1 MQILSLGEKIKKL
14 RKEQNMT
21 LKELAGDRITAAQI
35 SHIERDKSHT
45 SQELLEYLADKLG
58 VSVDYLLETK
68 EMQSKKITDNLILKS
83 EIYIKCDELEE
94 AEEQINEIIKV
105 CKNYKL
111 TENYGKCNNLL
122 AEIYCKRG
130 DYSSAVYYY
139 EKALYYFIKNEDK
152 EDIYNC
158 YVSIGDIYGLDK
170 FHKGALTHYM
180 FAKEVLEESNIED
193 GDIYKELY
201 SKISKSY
208 MNLKQ
213 PQKALEFMEK
223 IDKIDNEDNVKEEV
237 NILVMK
243 AKGLLSV
250 GKYVESK
257 ECFNKALEIIKKE
270 ENKNRLAQVYLTMSN
285 IYSEIGDV
293 DKHLEYSQ
301 KVYDITKRDEN
312 KYMMESLFN
321 MIESYVQKGEYEMA
335 KKYCKLA
342 LVSSIKNKDKYYE
355 YKSLK
360 FYSDMYK
367 NQDEVETAIDYLNK
381 CITIANNL
389 QDSKILANLYI
400 ELGKLYSNISKD
412 KELEYYQKGVLMYKD
427 LNII

>member
-1 MQILSLGEKIKKL
+1 MNILSLGEKIKKL

-45 SQELLEYLADKLG
+45 SYELLEYLADKLG

-83 EIYIKCDELEE
+83 EIYIKCDELER
-94 AEEQINEIIKV
+94 AECQIKEIIEI

-122 AEIYCKRG
+122 AEINCKKG

-139 EKALYYFIKNEDK
+139 EKALYYFIKDEHK

-158 YVSIGDIYGLDK
+158 YVNIGNIYMLDK
-170 FHKGALTHYM
+170 FYKGALTHFI
-180 FAKEVLEESNIED
+180 FAKEVLDESNIED
-193 GDIYKELY
+193 ADIYKELY
-201 SKISKSY
+201 SKISKCY
-208 MNLKQ
+208 MKLNQ
-213 PQKALEFMEK
+213 PEKALEFMEK
-223 IDKIDNEDNVKEEV
+223 VDRMDNEDCVKEEV
-237 NILVMK
+237 SILVMK
-243 AKGLLSV
+243 AKNLLDN
-250 GKYVESK
+250 GKYSESK
-257 ECFNKALEIIKKE
+257 ECFNKALEIIEKE
-270 ENKNRLAQVYLTMSN
+270 ENKNRLAKVYLTISN
-285 IYSEIGDV
+285 IYSEMGDL
-293 DKHLEYSQ
+293 DKHIEYSQ
-301 KVYDITKRDEN
+301 KVYDLTKRDEN

-321 MIESYVQKGEYEMA
+321 MIESYVKREEYDMA
-335 KKYCKLA
+335 QKYCKLA

-367 NQDEVETAIDYLNK
+367 NKNIIETSIEYLNK
-381 CITIANNL
+381 CIDIAKTL
-389 QDSKILANLYI
+389 DDEKILASLYI
-400 ELGKLYSNISKD
+400 ELGKLYSNISKE
-412 KELEYYQKGVLMYKD
+412 KELECYQKGVNIYKSM
-427 LNII
+427 NII

>member
-158 YVSIGDIYGLDK
+158 YVSIGDIYELDK

-223 IDKIDNEDNVKEEV
+223 IDRIDNEDNVKEEV

-243 AKGLLSV
+243 AKGLLSI

-257 ECFNKALEIIKKE
+257 ECFNKALEIIEKE

>member
-223 IDKIDNEDNVKEEV
+223 IDRIDNEDNVKEEV

-400 ELGKLYSNISKD
+400 ELGKLCSNISKD

>member
-223 IDKIDNEDNVKEEV
+223 IDRIDNEDNVKEEV

-381 CITIANNL
+381 CIIIANNL

>member
-45 SQELLEYLADKLG
+45 SHELLEYLADKLG

-158 YVSIGDIYGLDK
+158 YVSIGDIYELDK
-170 FHKGALTHYM
+170 FYKGALTHYM

-223 IDKIDNEDNVKEEV
+223 IDRIDNEDNVKEEV

-257 ECFNKALEIIKKE
+257 ECFNKALEIIEKE

>member
-170 FHKGALTHYM
+170 FHKGALSHYM

>member
-158 YVSIGDIYGLDK
+158 YVSIGDIYALDK

-223 IDKIDNEDNVKEEV
+223 IDRIDNEDNVKEEV

-412 KELEYYQKGVLMYKD
+412 KELEYYKKGVLMYKD

>member
-130 DYSSAVYYY
+130 DYSSAIYYY

-223 IDKIDNEDNVKEEV
+223 IDRIDNEDNVKEEV

-257 ECFNKALEIIKKE
+257 ECFNKALEIIKK
-270 ENKNRLAQVYLTMSN
+270 
-285 IYSEIGDV
+285 
-293 DKHLEYSQ
+293 
-301 KVYDITKRDEN
+301 
-312 KYMMESLFN
+312 
-321 MIESYVQKGEYEMA
+321 
-335 KKYCKLA
+335 
-342 LVSSIKNKDKYYE
+342 
-355 YKSLK
+355 
-360 FYSDMYK
+360 
-367 NQDEVETAIDYLNK
+367 
-381 CITIANNL
+381 
-389 QDSKILANLYI
+389 
-400 ELGKLYSNISKD
+400 
-412 KELEYYQKGVLMYKD
+412 
-427 LNII
+427 

>member
-45 SQELLEYLADKLG
+45 SHELLEYLADKLG

-158 YVSIGDIYGLDK
+158 YVSIGDIYELDK
-170 FHKGALTHYM
+170 FYKGALTHYM

-223 IDKIDNEDNVKEEV
+223 IDRIDYEDNVKEEV

>member
-223 IDKIDNEDNVKEEV
+223 IDRIDNEDNVKEEV

-412 KELEYYQKGVLMYKD
+412 KPRYILY
-427 LNII
+427 IIRLL

>member
-1 MQILSLGEKIKKL
+1 MNILSLGEKIKKL

-45 SQELLEYLADKLG
+45 SHELLEYLANKLG

-83 EIYIKCDELEE
+83 EIYIKCDELEK
-94 AEEQINEIIKV
+94 AQQQINEIIDI

-122 AEIYCKRG
+122 AEICSKKG

-139 EKALYYFIKNEDK
+139 EKALYYFIKDDDK
-152 EDIYNC
+152 EDIYVC
-158 YVSIGDIYGLDK
+158 YLNIANIYAIDK
-170 FHKGALTHYM
+170 FYKGAITHYM

-193 GDIYKELY
+193 IDVYKELY
-201 SKISKSY
+201 SKISECFMKL
-208 MNLKQ
+208 NQ
-213 PQKALEFMEK
+213 PAKALEFMEK
-223 IDKIDNEDNVKEEV
+223 IDKMDHKDSVKEEV
-237 NILVMK
+237 GVLVMK
-243 AKGLLSV
+243 AKSLLSV
-250 GKYVESK
+250 GKYDESK
-257 ECFNKALEIIKKE
+257 ECFNKALEIIEKE
-270 ENKNRLAQVYLTMSN
+270 ENKNRLAKVYLTIGD
-285 IYSEIGDV
+285 IYSQMGDL
-293 DKHLEYSQ
+293 DKHLEYSE

-312 KYMMESLFN
+312 QYMMESLFN
-321 MIESYVQKGEYEMA
+321 MIEIYVKKGEYDIA
-335 KKYCKLA
+335 QKYCKLA

-367 NQDEVETAIDYLNK
+367 NQDEIEMSIDYLNK
-381 CITIANNL
+381 CIDIAKNL
-389 QDSKILANLYI
+389 DDKKELASLYI

-412 KELEYYQKGVLMYKD
+412 KELECYQKGVLMYKD
-427 LNII
+427 LDII

>member
-45 SQELLEYLADKLG
+45 SHELLEYLADKLG

-223 IDKIDNEDNVKEEV
+223 IDRIDNEDNVKEEV

>member
-1 MQILSLGEKIKKL
+1 MQILSLGEKINKL

-35 SHIERDKSHT
+35 SHIERDKSQT

-223 IDKIDNEDNVKEEV
+223 IDRIDNEDNVKEEV

-412 KELEYYQKGVLMYKD
+412 KELEYYKKGVLMYKD

>member
-45 SQELLEYLADKLG
+45 SHELLEYLADKLG

-158 YVSIGDIYGLDK
+158 YVSIGDIYALDK

-223 IDKIDNEDNVKEEV
+223 IDRIDNEDNVKEEV

>member
-223 IDKIDNEDNVKEEV
+223 IDRIDNEDNVKEEV

-342 LVSSIKNKDKYYE
+342 LVYSIKNKDKYYE

>member
-1 MQILSLGEKIKKL
+1 MQILRLGEKIKKL

-223 IDKIDNEDNVKEEV
+223 IDRIDNEDNVKEEV

>member
-223 IDKIDNEDNVKEEV
+223 IDRIDNEDNVKEEV

-389 QDSKILANLYI
+389 QDSKILAKLYI

>member
-223 IDKIDNEDNVKEEV
+223 IDRIDNEDNVKEEV

-301 KVYDITKRDEN
+301 KVYDITKKDEN

-367 NQDEVETAIDYLNK
+367 NQDEVETAMDYLNK

>member
-223 IDKIDNEDNVKEEV
+223 IDRIDNEDNVKEEV

-367 NQDEVETAIDYLNK
+367 NQDEVETAIDY
-381 CITIANNL
+381 
-389 QDSKILANLYI
+389 
-400 ELGKLYSNISKD
+400 
-412 KELEYYQKGVLMYKD
+412 
-427 LNII
+427 

>member
-130 DYSSAVYYY
+130 DYSSAIYYY

-213 PQKALEFMEK
+213 PQKALEFIEK
-223 IDKIDNEDNVKEEV
+223 IDRIDNEDNVKEEV